1 MLLLLA
7 ATAAAATAAAARTA
21 GTAAA
26 AQRPPPGPPPNFAF
40 TCAPGSAEAKL
51 PFCDRKLGFDK
62 RTEDLVMRINQTYQV
77 ALFLS
82 YPGTPYIASGSAGES
97 INVKGWSLDHTC
109 IHGLN
114 KASGVTV
121 FPHAIA
127 QGTSWDRDLVRHIR
141 MCWRALSTHSAAPA
155 RVILTK
161 PPTLGAARE
170 QRHRGGG
177 AHPLGAGLRQDQGRQ
192 PGGGAFLRRRPTC
205 KFGARSKYVPAS
217 PPLPPPFTLSK
228 VYKSGSLRCT
238 STGGAGWGGINIGY
252 ACRVGKDQRNLWRRP
267 LPHLHDRCDG
277 AAGAAEPPACTRR
290 RAGGCLLCDAAGIII
305 IIIIAIITII
315 TIHRDQCAH
324 CMIDQPRCPCP
335 PSLPPSRQVTR
346 HYIAYHGARPDI
358 SGGPN
363 AAGQEFIAS
372 NRSLH
377 DSYFPTYG
385 AFQRPEAGFADGI
398 MCAMSLMNGVP
409 R

>member
-7 ATAAAATAAAARTA
+7 ATAAAAAAARTA

-26 AQRPPPGPPPNFAF
+26 AQRPPPGPPPNFAL

-127 QGTSWDRDLVRHIR
+127 QGASWDRDLVRHTR
-141 MCWRALSTHSAAPA
+141 MRRGALSTYSVALT

-161 PPTLGAARE
+161 PP
-170 QRHRGGG
+170 
-177 AHPLGAGLRQDQGRQ
+177 
-192 PGGGAFLRRRPTC
+192 
-205 KFGARSKYVPAS
+205 
-217 PPLPPPFTLSK
+217 
-228 VYKSGSLRCT
+228 
-238 STGGAGWGGINIGY
+238 
-252 ACRVGKDQRNLWRRP
+252 
-267 LPHLHDRCDG
+267 
-277 AAGAAEPPACTRR
+277 
-290 RAGGCLLCDAAGIII
+290 
-305 IIIIAIITII
+305 
-315 TIHRDQCAH
+315 
-324 CMIDQPRCPCP
+324 
-335 PSLPPSRQVTR
+335 
-346 HYIAYHGARPDI
+346 
-358 SGGPN
+358 
-363 AAGQEFIAS
+363 
-372 NRSLH
+372 
-377 DSYFPTYG
+377 
-385 AFQRPEAGFADGI
+385 
-398 MCAMSLMNGVP
+398 
-409 R
+409 